1 MTVARIVD
9 RTTEFSPTAARETP
23 RRYPCPGCG
32 AHLAFDPRAQALEC
46 PYCGFRDAVPQ
57 SAEQVDEL
65 SFEKYLSDARAT
77 KSKFAAKE
85 LRCNA
90 CGAVSATANLAQ
102 SCPFC
107 GAAQVVPIDAT
118 ETIAPEAVLPFTV
131 ARADAQAAIGKWI
144 RSLWFAP
151 GALAKFAAHEA
162 IRGVYVPHWTYD
174 SHTRTFYTG
183 ERGEHYYVTESY
195 TATVNGKS
203 ERQTRQVRK
212 TRWHPA
218 SGRVERAFDDVLVAA
233 VDHLPRQELTVLE
246 PWDLKAL
253 VPYDPSFLAGY
264 EAAHYDVDLVKGFEL
279 AKELMAPVIH
289 ADCCRDIGG
298 DEQRVTS
305 KKTAYGAITFKHV
318 LLPVWVAAYRYR
330 DRVYRVLIN
339 ARTGEVTGQRPW
351 SRWKIAGVILL
362 AITLIVV
369 ILYFARRP

>member
-1 MTVARIVD
+1 MSASD
-9 RTTEFSPTAARETP
+9 LEPSSSPTQAPVQGSP

-32 AHLAFDPRAQALEC
+32 AHLEFDPRAQALEC
-46 PYCGFRDAVPQ
+46 PYCAFRDATPQ

-77 KSKFAAKE
+77 KSKFAEKE

-90 CGAVSATANLAQ
+90 CGAVSATTKLSQ
-102 SCPFC
+102 TCPFC
-107 GAAQVVPIDAT
+107 GAAQISEIDAT
-118 ETIAPEAVLPFTV
+118 ETIAPEAVLPFKV
-131 ARADAQAAIGKWI
+131 ADGDAKAAIGKWI

-151 GALAKFAAHEA
+151 GALKKFATHEA

-203 ERQTRQVRK
+203 ERRTRQVRK
-212 TRWHPA
+212 TRWYPA
-218 SGRVERAFDDVLVAA
+218 SGRVERSFDDVLVSA
-233 VDHLPRQELTVLE
+233 VRHLPKQELANLE

-264 EAAHYDVDLVKGFEL
+264 DTAHYEIDLVRGFDL

-298 DEQRVTS
+298 DEQRVS
-305 KKTAYGAITFKHV
+305 SQKTAYQAITFKHV

-330 DRVYRVLIN
+330 EKVYRVLIN
-339 ARTGEVTGQRPW
+339 ARTGEVSGERPW

-362 AITLIVV
+362 AIAVIVAIIVV
-369 ILYFARRP
+369 AKQR